1 MKLRVDQLE
10 IELSEEVKKVSDL
23 ERRKDRLH
31 TKLEQKDKSISKL
44 RDNLKQLKD
53 DIEIVN
59 QNIGQAKASAL
70 FIKSEEDHLKEL
82 ANEMI
87 ILLDDCHKKTI
98 VREDE
103 RGNMTIGALN
113 FQDEELLLIN

>member
-1 MKLRVDQLE
+1 M
-10 IELSEEVKKVSDL
+10 
-23 ERRKDRLH
+23 
-31 TKLEQKDKSISKL
+31 
-44 RDNLKQLKD
+44 
-53 DIEIVN
+53 
-59 QNIGQAKASAL
+59 
-70 FIKSEEDHLKEL
+70 KEL

-113 FQDEELLLIN
+113 FQDEELLLINQYNKEAHSAVSTTEELLHEIQISLQ

>member
-1 MKLRVDQLE
+1 M
-10 IELSEEVKKVSDL
+10 ELTEEVKKVSDL

-59 QNIGQAKASAL
+59 
-70 FIKSEEDHLKEL
+70 
-82 ANEMI
+82 
-87 ILLDDCHKKTI
+87 
-98 VREDE
+98 
-103 RGNMTIGALN
+103 
-113 FQDEELLLIN
+113 